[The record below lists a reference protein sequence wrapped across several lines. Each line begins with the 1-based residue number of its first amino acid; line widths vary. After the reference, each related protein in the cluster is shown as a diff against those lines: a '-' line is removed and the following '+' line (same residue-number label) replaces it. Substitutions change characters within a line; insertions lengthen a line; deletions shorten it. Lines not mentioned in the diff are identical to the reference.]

1 MYHKHTPQSRPAMV
15 REVASS
21 EFKNTL
27 HELLDRV
34 AQGNEEIVITRYGR
48 PVARLCPLDE
58 EAAMETKLFGCMA
71 GTVTVVGDIV
81 APLDE
86 AWDADAG
93 VVDAGVVDAA
103 GADAGEDDRVG
114 GPPADG

>member
-48 PVARLCPLDE
+48 PVARLCPMGE
-58 EAAMETKLFGCMA
+58 EERMETKLFGCMA
-71 GTVTVVGDIV
+71 GTVTVVGDII
-81 APLDE
+81 APIDVVWE
-86 AWDADAG
+86 ADLPASADAAESDPDEPESP
-93 VVDAGVVDAA
+93 DAPESDA
-103 GADAGEDDRVG
+103 
-114 GPPADG
+114 

>member
-1 MYHKHTPQSRPAMV
+1 MYHTHPKTTQPAMV

-27 HELLDRV
+27 HEWLDRV

-48 PVARLCPLDE
+48 PVARLCPMGE
-58 EAAMETKLFGCMA
+58 EEAMETKLFGCMA
-71 GTVTVVGDIV
+71 GTVTVVGDLV

-86 AWDADAG
+86 AWDADA
-93 VVDAGVVDAA
+93 AGDDTKTGMHLTKELSAA
-103 GADAGEDDRVG
+103 
-114 GPPADG
+114 

>member
-48 PVARLCPLDE
+48 PVARLCPLGE

-86 AWDADAG
+86 AWDADAAE
-93 VVDAGVVDAA
+93 DIAGE
-103 GADAGEDDRVG
+103 ADVGEDDRAG